1 MTSSDKMKDNLPWLK
16 HSFVISDLCQPSELF
31 ASHQYFPWLTAL
43 TDSTVK
49 IESPLS
55 PVVFALGTGIPSL
68 NHVIRGTG
76 KPDALQVML
85 ALPPEDINTCTGG
98 FTVKTGGIFS
108 LKIKFKKK
116 NRK

>member
-1 MTSSDKMKDNLPWLK
+1 MTSSDEKKDNLPWLK
-16 HSFVISDLCQPSELF
+16 LNFVISDLCQPSELF
-31 ASHQYFPWLTAL
+31 ASHQYFPWLTGL
-43 TDSTVK
+43 TSSRVK

-85 ALPPEDINTCTGG
+85 ALPPEDINICTGG

-108 LKIKFKKK
+108 VKIK
-116 NRK
+116 

>member
-1 MTSSDKMKDNLPWLK
+1 MTSSDEKKDNLPWLK
-16 HSFVISDLCQPSELF
+16 LNFVISDLCQPSELF
-31 ASHQYFPWLTAL
+31 ASHQYFPWLTGL
-43 TDSTVK
+43 TNSRVK

-85 ALPPEDINTCTGG
+85 ALPPDDINICTGG

-108 LKIKFKKK
+108 VKIKK
-116 NRK
+116 

>member
-1 MTSSDKMKDNLPWLK
+1 M
-16 HSFVISDLCQPSELF
+16 SDLCQPTELF

-43 TDSTVK
+43 TNSRVK
-49 IESPLS
+49 IESPFS

-68 NHVIRGTG
+68 NHVIRGIG

-85 ALPPEDINTCTGG
+85 AFPPEEINICTGG

-108 LKIKFKKK
+108 VKIKFKKNGK
-116 NRK
+116 